1 MVQQPWWRGVTSPF
15 PPSGN
20 EGYIRN
26 RDVPS
31 QSVTPSYVGWP
42 TNWDPYQKATDTA
55 PSSVLWKPPAPLLF
69 GAGQG
74 FTRRPVTVAMAL
86 THSVRLDNTGKT
98 YPFHLEQECCG
109 SPSFPKEVQKH
120 LCIWTTVRCIWKIR
134 GDCSLLAE
142 CLPGNMGSEAI
153 PWTLPIWDPIRSL
166 QDGAAMFGGRRPGR
180 SAKTVLL
187 FTFYLFLISLF
198 AHITSALITYDKSTL
213 LDIGNRFTNLVQDT
227 LSPNPNPS
235 WPLEIL
241 RNAENKGHR
250 RRTRNTVEKAL
261 EFATDWGKELTVLL
275 YRAFYSLMSNPWIIR
290 WTILEPG

>member
-1 MVQQPWWRGVTSPF
+1 MLLQVQCRRKKESVLDAVTTTKPKKCPAYGQICKVCRRKNQFGRMCKTQKQKDKTMKKVQCFQWRKFMRLNKSITQNCSW
-15 PPSGN
+15 
-20 EGYIRN
+20 
-26 RDVPS
+26 VPS
-31 QSVTPSYVGWP
+31 KRS
-42 TNWDPYQKATDTA
+42 K
-55 PSSVLWKPPAPLLF
+55 
-69 GAGQG
+69 
-74 FTRRPVTVAMAL
+74 
-86 THSVRLDNTGKT
+86 LD
-98 YPFHLEQECCG
+98 H
-109 SPSFPKEVQKH
+109 
-120 LCIWTTVRCIWKIR
+120 I
-134 GDCSLLAE
+134 
-142 CLPGNMGSEAI
+142 
-153 PWTLPIWDPIRSL
+153 
-166 QDGAAMFGGRRPGR
+166 QDGAAMFGRRPGR

-187 FTFYLFLISLF
+187 FTFLLIFNSLF

-250 RRTRNTVEKAL
+250 RRYKKHRGKAL